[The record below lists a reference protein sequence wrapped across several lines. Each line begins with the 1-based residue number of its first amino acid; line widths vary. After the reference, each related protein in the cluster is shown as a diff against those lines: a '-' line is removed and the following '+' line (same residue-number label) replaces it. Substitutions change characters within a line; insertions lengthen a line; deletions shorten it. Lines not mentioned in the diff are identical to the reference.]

1 MSSNK
6 PDNTGINKT
15 EYYDILTTEQALQ
28 AMVAENERLG
38 LYDSD
43 YHKITRNNLETQ
55 AVYSQELDKA
65 TKYN

>member
-6 PDNTGINKT
+6 LDNTGVNKP

-28 AMVAENERLG
+28 AMVDENERLG
-38 LYDSD
+38 LYDD
-43 YHKITRNNLETQ
+43 YNKPTRNNLETQ
-55 AVYSQELDKA
+55 QLYSAELDKA

>member
-6 PDNTGINKT
+6 PDNTGVSKT